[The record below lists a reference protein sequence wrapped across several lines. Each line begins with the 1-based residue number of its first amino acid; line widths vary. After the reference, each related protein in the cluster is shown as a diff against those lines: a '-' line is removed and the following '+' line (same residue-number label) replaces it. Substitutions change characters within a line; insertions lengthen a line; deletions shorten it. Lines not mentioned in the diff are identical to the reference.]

1 MVQYVEAVE
10 KKAKVVGQVDNV
22 RGGDFE
28 YQDPFIPD
36 QVFVDADFDQ
46 VNNLKQ
52 WNSQQPLAY
61 QVLSQLELD
70 KKNPNVQKGQGL
82 SSGAIKSALKGV
94 LARTLEEGPN
104 IAVKEFTHV
113 GEGSLLVAMFS
124 KGNVIVLWDGRG
136 HVDLNLFLY
145 DEDDQFAKAFEKAL
159 TFELKV
165 VQLALKDEQPRG
177 IGRVVNFYGDLQ
189 DFNEKP
195 RWI

>member
-1 MVQYVEAVE
+1 
-10 KKAKVVGQVDNV
+10 
-22 RGGDFE
+22 
-28 YQDPFIPD
+28 
-36 QVFVDADFDQ
+36 
-46 VNNLKQ
+46 
-52 WNSQQPLAY
+52 
-61 QVLSQLELD
+61 
-70 KKNPNVQKGQGL
+70 
-82 SSGAIKSALKGV
+82 
-94 LARTLEEGPN
+94 
-104 IAVKEFTHV
+104 
-113 GEGSLLVAMFS
+113 MFS